1 MSLLLNFVEK
11 VKCGWLKKLLIGT
24 LCILD
29 FVCVIGFFVLPFIKY
44 SEKFVVFAFILWS
57 CSAILFCIAAFIMY
71 KNDLR
76 SDKKAIEEYQKDKVV
91 YTVGRFGVLLYFVS
105 MFCLVFLA
113 RNDLVKVSLF
123 GIIGIA
129 ILGLLLLGVIITL
142 LTQYKNN
149 YLKMAKDTFRVLY
162 VFFAVIFFSVVML
175 SGIMV
180 YGNDNY
186 PAYVSQFLVG
196 ISAIPLLLGG
206 IYLVC
211 KMFLSN
217 KMLNEKSDGL
227 PISIILFIAL
237 GIITCILLRYVITDC
252 KMQEIMTT
260 IFASILGGAITLAGV
275 AWTIKNSNETR
286 IEDQHRSEI
295 ERKED
300 LQRIEDERKE
310 DWQRIENQRRED
322 ERKKFR
328 PIVHVFAGNYGG
340 QKHDIDVMSW
350 VKNNDNISRTPTS
363 QLTIANIIHEC
374 YFGNTDFSNIYVWGI
389 KINGHLTEFSS
400 IRYIKKENY
409 FLLNFSNQPLYTAKP
424 IETLSLILE
433 DMLENLYEVPLE
445 FSYSQRFKWYAI
457 QGNNPSFCIGDS
469 KKERNNE

>member
-1 MSLLLNFVEK
+1 MSLLLKFFEK
-11 VKCGWLKKLLIGT
+11 IKYGWLKKLLIGI
-24 LCILD
+24 LCFLD
-29 FVCVIGFFVLPFIKY
+29 FACVIGFFVLPFIRY

-57 CSAILFCIAAFIMY
+57 CSALLFCVAAFIMY
-71 KNDLR
+71 KNDLK

-105 MFCLVFLA
+105 MFCLVFLT

-129 ILGLLLLGVIITL
+129 ILGLLLFGVIITL

-162 VFFAVIFFSVVML
+162 VFFAVILFSVVML

-180 YGNDNY
+180 HGNENY
-186 PAYVSQFLVG
+186 PEYVSQFFVG

-260 IFASILGGAITLAGV
+260 IFASILGGSITLAGV
-275 AWTIKNSNETR
+275 AWTIKDGTAKRDEELKRVEN
-286 IEDQHRSEI
+286 
-295 ERKED
+295 ERKE
-300 LQRIEDERKE
+300 E
-310 DWQRIENQRRED
+310 
-322 ERKKFR
+322 ERKKLTPYIMVTPATNKASGIAQIQQGDSFDFAENADKMEDDAYYVTYFR
-328 PIVHVFAGNYGG
+328 DLY
-340 QKHDIDVMSW
+340 
-350 VKNNDNISRTPTS
+350 VKNISASNVILKGLFLNDTYYPFLYQTLLECNGICKILLEGYWKATAQKISCIKLL
-363 QLTIANIIHEC
+363 LT
-374 YFGNTDFSNIYVWGI
+374 D
-389 KINGHLTEFSS
+389 
-400 IRYIKKENY
+400 
-409 FLLNFSNQPLYTAKP
+409 
-424 IETLSLILE
+424 ILE
-433 DMLENLYEVPLE
+433 NEYSVPCRYQYELNEKPQKDGIVRDNGIE
-445 FSYSQRFKWYAI
+445 YTCYSYTYELKCF
-457 QGNNPSFCIGDS
+457 GMP
-469 KKERNNE
+469 ERLKDGETGE

>member
-1 MSLLLNFVEK
+1 MSLLLKFVEK
-11 VKCGWLKKLLIGT
+11 IKYGWLKKLLIG
-24 LCILD
+24 ILGIND
-29 FVCVIGFFVLPFIKY
+29 FVCAIGFFVLPFIKY
-44 SEKFVVFAFILWS
+44 SEKFLIAALILWS
-57 CSAILFCIAAFIMY
+57 YSAVIFCVIAFIMY
-71 KNDLR
+71 KNDLK
-76 SDKKAIEEYQKDKVV
+76 SDKKAIEEYQKDRVV
-91 YTVGRFGVLLYFVS
+91 YIVGRFGVLLYFVS

-113 RNDLVKVSLF
+113 RNNVVKVSLF

-129 ILGLLLLGVIITL
+129 ILGLLLFGVIITL

-175 SGIMV
+175 FGIMV

-260 IFASILGGAITLAGV
+260 IFASTLGGAITLAGV

-300 LQRIEDERKE
+300 LQRIEKERKE

-328 PIVHVFAGNYGG
+328 PIVHVFAG
-340 QKHDIDVMSW
+340 DRIDEGYDTILASW
-350 VKNNDNISRTPTS
+350 LKDTDNLSKTATEN
-363 QLTIANIIHEC
+363 LKIASKIRNP
-374 YFGNTDFSNIYVWGI
+374 YFRNTEFSNIYIWGI
-389 KINGHLTEFSS
+389 KINGHLTHFSS
-400 IRYIKKENY
+400 IRYIRKDRY
-409 FLLNFSNQPLYTAKP
+409 FCIDFSNVYLYTKEP
-424 IETLSLILE
+424 IETISLVIE
-433 DMLENLYEVPLE
+433 DLLENLYELPLE
-445 FSYSQRFKWYAI
+445 FSFSQTFGWYVI
-457 QGNNPSFCIGDS
+457 QGNNPSFYIGDA
-469 KKERNNE
+469 KEEQNNE